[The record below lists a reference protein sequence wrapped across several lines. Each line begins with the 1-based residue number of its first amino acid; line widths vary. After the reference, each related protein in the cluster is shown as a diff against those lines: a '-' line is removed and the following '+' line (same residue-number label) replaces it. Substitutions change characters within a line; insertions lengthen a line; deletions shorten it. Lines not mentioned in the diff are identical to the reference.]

1 MLDAAGSELVPDA
14 ADATIAELTGAVAR
28 LLEAAAT
35 DPFADPVSSAALAI
49 SRRLDDGTLDLAA
62 LTVVLRRLGAAAFR
76 ARAGRVAAYVGAP
89 GEAAFETLAARLVR
103 PDPDDSPVPFAAY
116 RLLVE
121 HPRYA
126 AVFTAHP
133 TFAMPGATAAL
144 LAESASAGTAL
155 GAIDPMH
162 LRPRPIT
169 LVQEFEAA
177 GIAIAHARDAIDRFA
192 EALFAAARAVWPD
205 RWSVLAPAPV
215 LISTW
220 VGYDTD
226 GRTDIGFA
234 DTLKFRL
241 RMKALQLARLQAAV
255 GEAGALAARIAA
267 AADAVAE
274 QIAAC
279 PEGTTPEPEAVQR
292 FAHALIDRA
301 GDALP
306 EPAPLLPLFADAIA
320 AAPDDAARMR
330 LAVARAGLVSHG
342 LALAHTHV
350 RLNATQVHNALRHR
364 LGFDGGPEDRA
375 RRRGLLAAI
384 NASLDTVET
393 VAVDFGALL
402 TEGASAARL
411 MMTVAQIVK
420 HIDRSQKIRF
430 LIAETETG
438 YTLLAA
444 LWLAKRFGI
453 ENQVEISPLFETA
466 EGLERGAR
474 VLEEALR
481 SPHWRAY
488 LRATGRL
495 CIQFG
500 YSDSGRFVGQLAA
513 SYWIER
519 LRLKLAET
527 LRRYDLAGIELVLF
541 NTHGESIGRGAHP
554 ASLADRFEYL
564 APAASRAQFGAAG
577 LSVREESSFQGSDG
591 YVLFGTPALA
601 AATIAR
607 IAEHA
612 FAPPSEERGP
622 ADAASD
628 PVYAEADWAAEF
640 FGTVRSEMEA
650 LVEDPGYA
658 ALLGAFGPSLLD
670 PTGSRPAARQR
681 DGFGGPA
688 MIAHPS
694 ELRAI
699 PNNAILH
706 QMGWLANTLHGL
718 GKATSRSPETFAELR
733 AKSPRFGRAMAMAE
747 AARRAGALDILRG
760 YVATLDPGT
769 WLDRAARTRRPG
781 RAAALTSVAEAL
793 EEFGLSEPVRRM
805 FRRLQQDAL
814 ALEAAWPGER
824 PPERLVLLHAIRL
837 TLIHRIWLLATRI
850 PDFSPRH
857 GITRAAL
864 VARILRLDVPG
875 AVGVLEEVFPR
886 NRDAALSL
894 DFAEPPGTAEAA
906 TYEQEHAEV
915 FGPMRTLFGLV
926 REASAAITQEVGAH
940 G

>member
-1 MLDAAGSELVPDA
+1 MAVMPEAPGPEAMTDAAEA
-14 ADATIAELTGAVAR
+14 AIADLSALVAR
-28 LLEAAAT
+28 LLDAAAT
-35 DPFADPVSSAALAI
+35 DPFSDPVSSAALAV
-49 SRRLDDGTLDLAA
+49 SRRLDDGRLDLAGV
-62 LTVVLRRLGAAAFR
+62 TVVLRRLGAAAFR
-76 ARAGRVAAYVGAP
+76 ARARRLAAYVGPAGAP
-89 GEAAFETLAARLVR
+89 GFATLAARLVR
-103 PDPDDSPVPFAAY
+103 PDPADSPVPFAAF
-116 RLLVE
+116 RAAVE

-133 TFAMPGATAAL
+133 TFALPAPTAAL
-144 LAESASAGTAL
+144 LADAADGL
-155 GAIDPMH
+155 GAVDPMR
-162 LRPRPIT
+162 LRPGKVT
-169 LVQEFEAA
+169 LAEEFAA
-177 GIAIAHARDAIDRFA
+177 AAAAIAHARDALDGFA
-192 EALFAAARAVWPD
+192 ASLLSAARAVWPD
-205 RWSVLAPAPV
+205 RWASLAPAPV
-215 LISTW
+215 LVATW

-234 DTLKFRL
+234 DTLGFRL
-241 RMKALQLARLQAAV
+241 RMKALQLARLRASVGEGALGERIARAEAAV
-255 GEAGALAARIAA
+255 AA
-267 AADAVAE
+267 

-279 PEGTTPEPEAVQR
+279 PEGTAPSPEAVQR
-292 FAHALIDRA
+292 FARVLIGRADEALT
-301 GDALP
+301 
-306 EPAPLLPLFADAIA
+306 EPAPLLPLFEAAIA
-320 AAPDDAARMR
+320 AAADDAARMR

-364 LGFDGGPEDRA
+364 LGFDASPEDRA

-384 NASLDTVET
+384 NGALDTVT
-393 VAVDFGALL
+393 AVPVDFGALL

-444 LWLAKRFGI
+444 LWLARRFGI
-453 ENQVEISPLFETA
+453 EDQVEISPLFETA

-481 SPHWRAY
+481 SPHWRDY
-488 LRATGRL
+488 LRRTGRL
-495 CIQFG
+495 SIQFG

-527 LRRYDLAGIELVLF
+527 LRRYDLSGIELILF

-554 ASLADRFEYL
+554 ASLADRLEYL

-577 LSVREESSFQGSDG
+577 LTVREESSFQGSDG
-591 YVLFGTPALA
+591 YVLFGTRALA
-601 AATIAR
+601 EATIAR

-612 FAPPSEERGP
+612 FAPEP

-628 PVYAEADWAAEF
+628 PVYAEGDWTAEF
-640 FGTVRSEMEA
+640 FGTIRAEMEA

-681 DGFGGPA
+681 DGFAGPA

-706 QMGWLANTLHGL
+706 QLGWLANTLHGL
-718 GKATSRSPETFAELR
+718 GRAAARSPETFAELR
-733 AKSPRFGRAMAMAE
+733 ARSPRFGRAMGMAE
-747 AARRAGALDILRG
+747 AARRAGSLDILRG

-781 RAAALTSVAEAL
+781 RAAALTAVAEAL
-793 EEFGLSEPVRRM
+793 EELGLSEPVRRM
-805 FRRLQQDAL
+805 FRRMQQDAL
-814 ALEAAWPGER
+814 ALEDAWTGEG

-837 TLIHRIWLLATRI
+837 ALVHRIWLLATRI

-864 VARILRLDVPG
+864 VARILRLDVPA
-875 AVGVLEEVFPR
+875 AVALLEEVFPR
-886 NRDAALSL
+886 NPDAALAL
-894 DFAEPPGTAEAA
+894 DFAEPPGAAEAA

-915 FGPMRTLFGLV
+915 FGPMRALFALV
-926 REASAAITQEVGAH
+926 REASAAITQEVGAF

>member
-1 MLDAAGSELVPDA
+1 MPEAPGPDLIPDA
-14 ADATIAELTGAVAR
+14 ADAAIADLSATVAR
-28 LLEAAAT
+28 LLDAAAT

-49 SRRLDDGTLDLAA
+49 SRRLDDGALDLAG

-76 ARAGRVAAYVGAP
+76 ARAQRLAAYVGP
-89 GEAAFETLAARLVR
+89 EGEGAFAALAQRLVR
-103 PDPDDSPVPFAAY
+103 PDPNDSPVPFAAY
-116 RLLVE
+116 RALVE

-133 TFAMPGATAAL
+133 TFSMPGATAAL
-144 LAESASAGTAL
+144 LASSAEEQR
-155 GAIDPMH
+155 AIDPMR
-162 LRPRPIT
+162 LRPGPIT
-169 LVQEFEAA
+169 LTEEFEAA
-177 GIAIAHARDAIDRFA
+177 AVAIGHARDALDRFA
-192 EALFAAARAVWPD
+192 EALFGAARTVWRD
-205 RWSVLAPAPV
+205 RWSALNPAPV
-215 LISTW
+215 LVSTW

-234 DTLKFRL
+234 DTIRFRL
-241 RMKALQLARLQAAV
+241 RMKALQLARLREAV
-255 GEAGALAARIAA
+255 GDGALGARIAA
-267 AADAVAE
+267 ALGAVEA
-274 QIAAC
+274 QIEAC
-279 PEGTTPEPEAVQR
+279 PEGTAPAPEAVQR

-301 GDALP
+301 EEALP
-306 EPAPLLPLFADAIA
+306 GPEPLLPLFAEAIA
-320 AAPDDAARMR
+320 AAPDEGLRMR

-384 NASLDTVET
+384 NAALDTVET
-393 VAVDFGALL
+393 VPVDFGALL

-420 HIDRSQKIRF
+420 HIDRSQPIRF

-453 ENQVEISPLFETA
+453 ERRVEISPLFETA

-495 CIQFG
+495 SIQFG
-500 YSDSGRFVGQLAA
+500 YSDSGRFIGQLAA

-527 LRRYDLAGIELVLF
+527 LRRYDLSGIELVLF

-554 ASLADRFEYL
+554 TSLADRLEYL
-564 APAASRAQFGAAG
+564 APAASRAQFAAAG

-591 YVLFGTPALA
+591 YLLFGTPALA
-601 AATIAR
+601 AATVAR

-612 FAPPSEERGP
+612 FAPEP
-622 ADAASD
+622 AEAAAD

-640 FGTVRSEMEA
+640 FGTIRIEMEA

-681 DGFGGPA
+681 DGLGGPA
-688 MIAHPS
+688 MIAHPR

-706 QMGWLANTLHGL
+706 QLGWLANTLHGL
-718 GKATSRSPETFAELR
+718 GRAASRSPETFAELR
-733 AKSPRFGRAMAMAE
+733 ARSPRFGRAMGMAE
-747 AARRAGALDILRG
+747 AARRRGALDILRG

-781 RAAALTSVAEAL
+781 RAAALIAVAEAL
-793 EEFGLSEPVRRM
+793 EELGLSEPVRRM

-837 TLIHRIWLLATRI
+837 ALVHRIWLLAARI

-857 GITRAAL
+857 GITRGAL
-864 VARILRLDVPG
+864 IARILRLDVPG
-875 AVGVLEEVFPR
+875 AVSVLEEVFPR
-886 NRDAALSL
+886 NPDAALSL
-894 DFAEPPGTAEAA
+894 EFAEPPGAAEAA

-915 FGPMRTLFGLV
+915 FAPMRVLFALV

>member
-1 MLDAAGSELVPDA
+1 MADAAGTDAGADA
-14 ADATIAELTGAVAR
+14 AEAAIADLQGAVAR
-28 LLEAAAT
+28 LLADAAT

-49 SRRLDDGTLDLAA
+49 SRRLDDGRLDLPG

-76 ARAGRVAAYVGAP
+76 ARAGRLAGYAGPP
-89 GEAAFETLAARLVR
+89 GPASFARLAARLVR
-103 PDPDDSPVPFAAY
+103 PDPADSPVPFAAY
-116 RLLVE
+116 RTLVE
-121 HPRYA
+121 HARYA

-133 TFAMPGATAAL
+133 TFAMPRATAAL
-144 LAESASAGTAL
+144 LAEAAGGL
-155 GAIDPMH
+155 GAIDPMR
-162 LRPRPIT
+162 LRPGPIT
-169 LVQEFEAA
+169 LAEEFDAA
-177 GIAIAHARDAIDRFA
+177 SVAIGHARDALDAFA
-192 EALFAAARAVWPD
+192 EALLAAARAVWPD
-205 RWSVLAPAPV
+205 RWHSLAPAPV
-215 LISTW
+215 LVASW

-234 DTLKFRL
+234 DTLRFRL
-241 RMKALQLARLQAAV
+241 RMKSLQLARLREAV
-255 GEAGALAARIAA
+255 GGGALAARIADA
-267 AADAVAE
+267 EQAVAG
-274 QIAAC
+274 QIEAC
-279 PEGTTPEPEAVQR
+279 PEGTAPEPEAVRR
-292 FAHALIDRA
+292 FAHALVDGA
-301 GDALP
+301 EQALH
-306 EPAPLLPLFADAIA
+306 EPGPLLPLFAEATA
-320 AAPDDAARMR
+320 AAPDDATRMR

-384 NASLDTVET
+384 NAALDTVEP
-393 VAVDFGALL
+393 VPVDFGALL

-420 HIDRSQKIRF
+420 HIDRSQPIRF

-444 LWLAKRFGI
+444 LWLARRFGI
-453 ENQVEISPLFETA
+453 ERHVEISPLFETA

-495 CIQFG
+495 CLQFG

-527 LRRYDLAGIELVLF
+527 LRRYDLSGIELVLF

-554 ASLADRFEYL
+554 GSLADRLEYL
-564 APAASRAQFGAAG
+564 APAASRAQFSAAG
-577 LSVREESSFQGSDG
+577 LTVREESSFQGSDG
-591 YVLFGTPALA
+591 YLLLGTPALA
-601 AATIAR
+601 SATVAR

-612 FAPPSEERGP
+612 FADEPSE
-622 ADAASD
+622 AASD

-640 FGTVRSEMEA
+640 FGTIRSEMET

-658 ALLGAFGPSLLD
+658 ALLGAFGPALLD

-688 MIAHPS
+688 IIAHPR

-718 GKATSRSPETFAELR
+718 GRAASRSPETFAELR
-733 AKSPRFGRAMAMAE
+733 ARSPRFGRAMGMAE
-747 AARRAGALDILRG
+747 AARRAGSLDILRG

-769 WLDRAARTRRPG
+769 WLDRAARTQRPG
-781 RAAALTSVAEAL
+781 RAAALVEVAAAL

-805 FRRLQQDAL
+805 FRRLKQDSL
-814 ALEAAWPGER
+814 AMEAAWPGER

-837 TLIHRIWLLATRI
+837 ALIHRIWLLAVRV

-857 GITRAAL
+857 GITRSAL
-864 VARILRLDVPG
+864 LGRILRLDVPG
-875 AVGVLEEVFPR
+875 AVAVLEEVFPR
-886 NRDAALSL
+886 NPDAALAL
-894 DFAEPPGTAEAA
+894 DFAEPPGSAEAA

-915 FGPMRTLFGLV
+915 FQPMRALFALV
-926 REASAAITQEVGAH
+926 REASAAITQEVGAF

>member
-1 MLDAAGSELVPDA
+1 MPDA
-14 ADATIAELTGAVAR
+14 AEAAIADLSGIVAR

-35 DPFADPVSSAALAI
+35 DPFSDPVSSAALAV
-49 SRRLDDGTLDLAA
+49 SRRLDDGRLDLAA

-76 ARAGRVAAYVGAP
+76 ARARRLAAYVGPP
-89 GEAAFETLAARLVR
+89 GETAFAALATRLVR
-103 PDPDDSPVPFAAY
+103 PDPADSPVPFAAY
-116 RLLVE
+116 RAAVE

-133 TFAMPGATAAL
+133 TFALPGPTAAL
-144 LAESASAGTAL
+144 LAEAAGGV
-155 GAIDPMH
+155 GAVDPMR
-162 LRPRPIT
+162 LRPGAVT
-169 LVQEFEAA
+169 LAEEFAA
-177 GIAIAHARDAIDRFA
+177 AATAIGHARDALDA
-192 EALFAAARAVWPD
+192 FAASLLSAAQAAWPD
-205 RWSVLAPAPV
+205 RWASLAPAPV
-215 LISTW
+215 LVATW

-234 DTLKFRL
+234 DTLGFRL
-241 RMKALQLARLQAAV
+241 RMKALQLGRLSAQV
-255 GEAGALAARIAA
+255 GEGALGERIARA
-267 AADAVAE
+267 AAAVAE
-274 QIAAC
+274 QIEAC
-279 PEGTTPEPEAVQR
+279 PEGTSPAPEAVQR
-292 FAHALIDRA
+292 FAHALITHADE
-301 GDALP
+301 ALTD
-306 EPAPLLPLFADAIA
+306 PAPLLPLFDAAIA
-320 AAPDDAARMR
+320 AAADDAVRMR

-364 LGFDGGPEDRA
+364 LGFDASPEDRA

-384 NASLDTVET
+384 NAALDTVT
-393 VAVDFGALL
+393 PVPVDFGALL

-411 MMTVAQIVK
+411 MMTVAQMVK
-420 HIDRSQKIRF
+420 HIDRSQPIRF

-453 ENQVEISPLFETA
+453 EDQVEISPLFETA

-481 SPHWRAY
+481 SPHWRDY
-488 LRATGRL
+488 LRRTGRL
-495 CIQFG
+495 SIQFG

-527 LRRYDLAGIELVLF
+527 LRRYDLSGIELILF

-554 ASLADRFEYL
+554 ASLADRLEYL

-577 LSVREESSFQGSDG
+577 LTVREESSFQGSDG
-591 YVLFGTPALA
+591 YVLFGTRALA
-601 AATIAR
+601 EATIAR

-612 FAPPSEERGP
+612 FAPEP

-628 PVYAEADWAAEF
+628 PVYAEADWTAEF
-640 FGTVRSEMEA
+640 FGTIRAEMEA

-688 MIAHPS
+688 MISHPR

-706 QMGWLANTLHGL
+706 QLGWLANTLHGL
-718 GKATSRSPETFAELR
+718 GRAAARSPETFAELR
-733 AKSPRFGRAMAMAE
+733 ARSPRFGRAMGMAE
-747 AARRAGALDILRG
+747 AARRAGSLDILRG

-781 RAAALTSVAEAL
+781 RAAALTAVAEAL

-814 ALEAAWPGER
+814 ALDAAWQGEG

-837 TLIHRIWLLATRI
+837 ALIHRIWLLATRI

-857 GITRAAL
+857 GISRAAL
-864 VARILRLDVPG
+864 IARHPQARCARRGGDARGGVPPQ
-875 AVGVLEEVFPR
+875 PR
-886 NRDAALSL
+886 RRARPRFRRASRHGRCRDL
-894 DFAEPPGTAEAA
+894 
-906 TYEQEHAEV
+906 
-915 FGPMRTLFGLV
+915 
-926 REASAAITQEVGAH
+926 
-940 G
+940 

>member
-1 MLDAAGSELVPDA
+1 MTDAAEAAIADLAGLV
-14 ADATIAELTGAVAR
+14 ER
-28 LLEAAAT
+28 LLAAAAN
-35 DPFADPVSSAALAI
+35 DPFSDPVSSAALAV
-49 SRRLDDGTLDLAA
+49 SRRLDDGTLDLAS
-62 LTVVLRRLGAAAFR
+62 LTVVVRRLGAAAFR
-76 ARAGRVAAYVGAP
+76 ARAQRLSAYVGPA
-89 GEAAFETLAARLVR
+89 GAACFPALAARLVR
-103 PDPDDSPVPFAAY
+103 PDPADSPVPFAAY
-116 RLLVE
+116 RAAIE

-133 TFAMPGATAAL
+133 TFALPAPTAAL
-144 LAESASAGTAL
+144 LADAADGL
-155 GAIDPMH
+155 GEVDPIR
-162 LRPRPIT
+162 LRPEKVT
-169 LVQEFEAA
+169 LVEEFAA
-177 GIAIAHARDAIDRFA
+177 AAVAIGHARDALDG
-192 EALFAAARAVWPD
+192 FAAALLEAARGVWPD
-205 RWSVLAPAPV
+205 RWASLAPAPV
-215 LISTW
+215 LVASW

-234 DTLKFRL
+234 DTLGFRL
-241 RMKALQLARLQAAV
+241 RMKALQLARLAAQVGEGELARRIAVAQAAV
-255 GEAGALAARIAA
+255 
-267 AADAVAE
+267 AD

-279 PEGTTPEPEAVQR
+279 PQGTAPAPEAVQR
-292 FAHALIDRA
+292 FARVLIGRAEEALHDP
-301 GDALP
+301 G
-306 EPAPLLPLFADAIA
+306 PLLPLFDAAIA
-320 AAPDDAARMR
+320 AAADDAARMR

-364 LGFDGGPEDRA
+364 LGFDASPEDRA

-384 NASLDTVET
+384 NAALDTVRP
-393 VAVDFGALL
+393 VPVDFGALL

-411 MMTVAQIVK
+411 MMTVAQMVK

-444 LWLAKRFGI
+444 LWLARRFGI
-453 ENQVEISPLFETA
+453 EDKVEISPLFETA

-481 SPHWRAY
+481 SPHWRDY
-488 LRATGRL
+488 LRRTGRL
-495 CIQFG
+495 AIQFG

-527 LRRYDLAGIELVLF
+527 LRRYDLSGIELILF

-554 ASLADRFEYL
+554 ASLADRLEYL
-564 APAASRAQFGAAG
+564 APAASRAQFSAAG
-577 LSVREESSFQGSDG
+577 LTVREESSFQGSDG
-591 YVLFGTPALA
+591 YLLFGTRTLA
-601 AATIAR
+601 EATIAR

-612 FAPPSEERGP
+612 FSPEP

-628 PVYAEADWAAEF
+628 PVYAEGDWTAEF
-640 FGTVRSEMEA
+640 FGTIRAEMEA

-681 DGFGGPA
+681 DGFAGPA
-688 MIAHPS
+688 MIGHPR

-706 QMGWLANTLHGL
+706 QLGWLANTLHGL
-718 GKATSRSPETFAELR
+718 GQAASRSPETFAELR
-733 AKSPRFGRAMAMAE
+733 ARSPRFGRAMGMAA
-747 AARRAGALDILRG
+747 AARRAGSLDILRG

-781 RAAALTSVAEAL
+781 RAAALTAVAKAL
-793 EEFGLSEPVRRM
+793 EELGLSEPVRRM

-814 ALEAAWPGER
+814 ALEAAWPGEG
-824 PPERLVLLHAIRL
+824 PAERLVLMHAIRL
-837 TLIHRIWLLATRI
+837 ALIHRIWLLATRI

-864 VARILRLDVPG
+864 IARILRLDVPA
-875 AVGVLEEVFPR
+875 AVAMLEEVFPR
-886 NRDAALSL
+886 NPDAALAL

-906 TYEQEHAEV
+906 TYETEHAEV
-915 FGPMRTLFGLV
+915 FGPMRALFALV
-926 REASAAITQEVGAH
+926 REASAAITQEVGAF

>member
-1 MLDAAGSELVPDA
+1 MPDAAGIELVPDA
-14 ADATIAELTGAVAR
+14 ADAAIADLAGVVAR
-28 LLEAAAT
+28 LLEDAAT
-35 DPFADPVSSAALAI
+35 DPFADAVSSAALAI
-49 SRRLDDGTLDLAA
+49 SRRLDDGRLDLVG

-76 ARAGRVAAYVGAP
+76 ARGKRLASYVGAP
-89 GEAAFETLAARLVR
+89 GAASFASLAARLVR
-103 PDPDDSPVPFAAY
+103 PDPEDSPVPFATFRASA
-116 RLLVE
+116 E

-133 TFAMPGATAAL
+133 TFSMPRATAAL
-144 LAESASAGTAL
+144 LAEAAGEL
-155 GAIDPMH
+155 GAVDPMH
-162 LRPRPIT
+162 LRPGPIT
-169 LVQEFEAA
+169 LAEEFDAA
-177 GIAIAHARDAIDRFA
+177 SVAIAHARDALDGFA
-192 EALFAAARAVWPD
+192 EALFAAARAVWRD
-205 RWSVLAPAPV
+205 RWPTLNPAPV
-215 LISTW
+215 LVATW

-234 DTLKFRL
+234 DTLRFRL
-241 RMKALQLARLQAAV
+241 RMKALQLARLRKVV
-255 GEAGALAARIAA
+255 GEGALAERIAEA
-267 AADAVAE
+267 EEAVAE

-279 PEGTTPEPEAVQR
+279 PEGTSPEPEAVRR
-292 FAHALIDRA
+292 FAHALIGRA
-301 GDALP
+301 EEALTG
-306 EPAPLLPLFADAIA
+306 PAPLLPLFAEAID

-350 RLNATQVHNALRHR
+350 RLNAAQVHNALRHR
-364 LGFDGGPEDRA
+364 LGFEGGPEDRA

-384 NASLDTVET
+384 NAALDEVEP
-393 VAVDFGALL
+393 VPVDFGALL
-402 TEGASAARL
+402 TEGTSAARL

-420 HIDRSQKIRF
+420 HIDRSQPIRF

-453 ENQVEISPLFETA
+453 ERNIEISPLFETG

-495 CIQFG
+495 AIQFG

-527 LRRYDLAGIELVLF
+527 LRRYDLSGIELVLF

-554 ASLADRFEYL
+554 ASLADRLEYL
-564 APAASRAQFGAAG
+564 APAASRAQFGGAG
-577 LSVREESSFQGSDG
+577 LTVREESSFQGSDG
-591 YVLFGTPALA
+591 YVLFGTEALA
-601 AATIAR
+601 SATIAR

-612 FAPPSEERGP
+612 FAPEPE
-622 ADAASD
+622 DAASD

-640 FGTVRSEMEA
+640 FGTVRAEMEA

-658 ALLGAFGPSLLD
+658 ALLGAFGPALLD

-688 MIAHPS
+688 MIAHPR

-718 GKATSRSPETFAELR
+718 GRAASRSPETFAELLAR
-733 AKSPRFGRAMAMAE
+733 SPRFGRAMGMAA
-747 AARRAGALDILRG
+747 AARRAGSLDILRG

-769 WLDRAARTRRPG
+769 WLDRAGRTQRPG
-781 RAAALTSVAEAL
+781 RAAALTEVAGAL
-793 EEFGLSEPVRRM
+793 DEFGLSEPVRRM
-805 FRRLQQDAL
+805 FRRMQQDAL
-814 ALEAAWPGER
+814 AMEAAWPGER
-824 PPERLVLLHAIRL
+824 PSERLVLLHAIRL
-837 TLIHRIWLLATRI
+837 TLIHRIWLLAARI

-864 VARILRLDVPG
+864 IGRILRLDVPG
-875 AVGVLEEVFPR
+875 AVAVLEEVFPR
-886 NRDAALSL
+886 NPDAALAL

-906 TYEQEHAEV
+906 TYEHEHAEV
-915 FGPMRTLFGLV
+915 FQPMRALFAMV
-926 REASAAITQEVGAH
+926 REASAAITQEVGAF

>member
-1 MLDAAGSELVPDA
+1 MPEAPGPDPLSDAAA
-14 ADATIAELTGAVAR
+14 AAIAELSETVAR

-35 DPFADPVSSAALAI
+35 DPFSDPVSSAALAI
-49 SRRLDDGTLDLAA
+49 SRRIDDGTLDLGT
-62 LTVVLRRLGAAAFR
+62 LTAILRRLGAAAFR
-76 ARAGRVAAYVGAP
+76 SRAERLAGYVGPP
-89 GEAAFETLAARLVR
+89 GEPAFAALAQRLVR
-103 PDPDDSPVPFAAY
+103 PDPNDSPIPFAAF
-116 RLLVE
+116 RALVE

-133 TFAMPGATAAL
+133 TFAMPAETAAL
-144 LAESASAGTAL
+144 LATSAEERR
-155 GAIDPMH
+155 AIDPLA
-162 LRPRPIT
+162 LRPGPIT
-169 LVQEFEAA
+169 LAEEFEAA
-177 GIAIAHARDAIDRFA
+177 AAAMGHARDALDRLA
-192 EALFAAARAVWPD
+192 EALFAAARTVWRD
-205 RWSVLAPAPV
+205 RWSTLTPAPV
-215 LISTW
+215 LVASW

-234 DTLKFRL
+234 DTIGYRL
-241 RMKALQLARLQAAV
+241 RMKALQLERLRKAAGEGPLGARV
-255 GEAGALAARIAA
+255 GAALAAVEA
-267 AADAVAE
+267 

-279 PEGTTPEPEAVQR
+279 PEGTSPEPEAVRR
-292 FAHALIDRA
+292 FAHALIDHA
-301 GDALP
+301 GEALTSP
-306 EPAPLLPLFADAIA
+306 EPLLPLFAEAIA
-320 AAPDDAARMR
+320 GAPDEATRMR

-384 NASLDTVET
+384 NAALDTVEP
-393 VAVDFGALL
+393 VPVDFGALL
-402 TEGASAARL
+402 TESASAARL

-420 HIDRSQKIRF
+420 HIDRSQPIRF

-444 LWLAKRFGI
+444 LWLARRYGV
-453 ENQVEISPLFETA
+453 ERQVEISPLFETA

-481 SPHWRAY
+481 SPHWRDY

-495 CIQFG
+495 AIQFG

-527 LRRYDLAGIELVLF
+527 LRRYDLSGIDLILF
-541 NTHGESIGRGAHP
+541 NSHGESIGRGGHP
-554 ASLADRFEYL
+554 TSLADRLEYL
-564 APAASRAQFGAAG
+564 APAASRAQFAAAG
-577 LSVREESSFQGSDG
+577 LAVREESSFQGSDG
-591 YVLFGTPALA
+591 YLLFGTPALA
-601 AATIAR
+601 AATVAR

-612 FAPPSEERGP
+612 FAPEP
-622 ADAASD
+622 AEASSD
-628 PVYAEADWAAEF
+628 PVYSEADWAAEF
-640 FGTVRSEMEA
+640 FGTIRLEMEA
-650 LVEDPGYA
+650 LVEDPGYT

-681 DGFGGPA
+681 DGLGGPEV
-688 MIAHPS
+688 ITHPR

-706 QMGWLANTLHGL
+706 QLGWLANTLHGL
-718 GKATSRSPETFAELR
+718 GRAASRSPETFAELR
-733 AKSPRFGRAMAMAE
+733 ARSPRFGRAMAMAE
-747 AARRAGALDILRG
+747 AARRAGSLDILRA

-769 WLDRAARTRRPG
+769 WLDRAGRTRRPG
-781 RAAALTSVAEAL
+781 RPAALIAVAEAL
-793 EEFGLSEPVRRM
+793 EGLGLSEPVRRL
-805 FRRLQQDAL
+805 FRRLQRDSL

-837 TLIHRIWLLATRI
+837 ALIHRIWLLATRI

-857 GITRAAL
+857 GITRGAL
-864 VARILRLDVPG
+864 IARILRLDVPA
-875 AVGVLEEVFPR
+875 AVALLEQVFPR
-886 NRDAALSL
+886 NPDAALAL
-894 DFAEPPGTAEAA
+894 EFAEPPGPAEAA
-906 TYEQEHAEV
+906 SYEQEHAEV
-915 FGPMRTLFGLV
+915 FAPMRALFALV
-926 REASAAITQEVGAH
+926 REASSAITQEVGAH

>member
-1 MLDAAGSELVPDA
+1 MPPDA
-14 ADATIAELTGAVAR
+14 AEAAIADLAGVVAR
-28 LLEAAAT
+28 LLAAAAN
-35 DPFADPVSSAALAI
+35 DPFSDPVSSAALAV
-49 SRRLDDGTLDLAA
+49 SRRLDDGTLDSGAV
-62 LTVVLRRLGAAAFR
+62 TGGLRRLGAAACR
-76 ARAGRVAAYVGAP
+76 ARAQRLAAYVGPP
-89 GEAAFETLAARLVR
+89 GRPAVAALAARLVR
-103 PDPDDSPVPFAAY
+103 PDPADSPIPFAAY
-116 RLLVE
+116 RAFVE
-121 HPRYA
+121 KPRYA

-133 TFAMPGATAAL
+133 TFALPAPTAAL
-144 LAESASAGTAL
+144 LAEAADGL
-155 GAIDPMH
+155 GAVDPIR
-162 LRPRPIT
+162 LRPGKVT
-169 LVQEFEAA
+169 LAEEFEAA
-177 GIAIAHARDAIDRFA
+177 AAAIAHGRDALDA
-192 EALFAAARAVWPD
+192 FAASLLEQARAVWPD
-205 RWSVLAPAPV
+205 RWASLDPTPV
-215 LISTW
+215 LVATW

-234 DTLKFRL
+234 DTLGFRL
-241 RMKALQLARLQAAV
+241 RMKALQLARLARQV
-255 GEAGALAARIAA
+255 GGGALGDRIALAAS
-267 AADAVAE
+267 AVEA

-279 PEGTTPEPEAVQR
+279 PEGTTPSPEAVQR
-292 FAHALIDRA
+292 FARELIGRAEEALHD
-301 GDALP
+301 
-306 EPAPLLPLFADAIA
+306 PAPLLPLFEAAIA
-320 AAPDDAARMR
+320 AAGDDAARMR

-364 LGFDGGPEDRA
+364 LGFDASPEDRA

-384 NASLDTVET
+384 NGALDSVTP

-420 HIDRSQKIRF
+420 HIDQSQKIRF

-444 LWLAKRFGI
+444 LWLARRFGI
-453 ENQVEISPLFETA
+453 ADRVEISPLFETA

-481 SPHWRAY
+481 SPHWRDY
-488 LRATGRL
+488 LRRTGRL
-495 CIQFG
+495 SIQFG

-519 LRLKLAET
+519 LRRKLAET
-527 LRRYDLAGIELVLF
+527 LRRYDLSGIELILF

-554 ASLADRFEYL
+554 ASLADRLEYL

-577 LSVREESSFQGSDG
+577 LTVREESSFQGSDG
-591 YVLFGTPALA
+591 YVLFGTRALA
-601 AATIAR
+601 EATIAR

-612 FAPPSEERGP
+612 FAPEP
-622 ADAASD
+622 AEAASD

-640 FGTVRSEMEA
+640 FGTIRAEMEA
-650 LVEDPGYA
+650 LVDDPGYA

-681 DGFGGPA
+681 DGLAGPA
-688 MIAHPS
+688 IVAHPR

-706 QMGWLANTLHGL
+706 QLGWLANTLHGL
-718 GKATSRSPETFAELR
+718 GRAAARSPETFAELR
-733 AKSPRFGRAMAMAE
+733 ARSPRFGRAMGMAE
-747 AARRAGALDILRG
+747 AARRAGSLDILRG

-781 RAAALTSVAEAL
+781 RAAALTAVAEAL
-793 EEFGLSEPVRRM
+793 EELGLSEPVRRM
-805 FRRLQQDAL
+805 FRRMQQDAL
-814 ALEAAWPGER
+814 ALQEAWSGTG

-837 TLIHRIWLLATRI
+837 ALIHRIWLLAMRI

-857 GITRAAL
+857 GVTRAAL
-864 VARILRLDVPG
+864 IGRILRLDVPA
-875 AVGVLEEVFPR
+875 AVAMLEEVFPR
-886 NRDAALSL
+886 NPDAALAL
-894 DFAEPPGTAEAA
+894 DFAEPPGTGEAA
-906 TYEQEHAEV
+906 TYEREHAEV

-926 REASAAITQEVGAH
+926 REASAAITQEVGAF

>member
-1 MLDAAGSELVPDA
+1 MPEAPGADLSPDA
-14 ADATIAELTGAVAR
+14 ADAAIADLSATVAR

-76 ARAGRVAAYVGAP
+76 ARAERLAAYVGPP
-89 GEAAFETLAARLVR
+89 GEPAFAELAARLLR
-103 PDPDDSPVPFAAY
+103 PDPNDSPVPFAAY
-116 RLLVE
+116 RALVE

-133 TFAMPGATAAL
+133 TFAMPGPTASL
-144 LAESASAGTAL
+144 LAEAAGAPCE
-155 GAIDPMH
+155 IDPIR
-162 LRPRPIT
+162 LRPGPIT
-169 LVQEFEAA
+169 LAEEFDCAA
-177 GIAIAHARDAIDRFA
+177 VAIGHARDALDRFA
-192 EALFAAARAVWPD
+192 EALFAAARTVWRE
-205 RWSVLAPAPV
+205 RWCTLNPMPV
-215 LISTW
+215 LVASW

-234 DTLKFRL
+234 ETLRFRL
-241 RMKALQLARLQAAV
+241 RMKALQLARLRGQV
-255 GEAGALAARIAA
+255 GQGPLGDRIAKALAAVS
-267 AADAVAE
+267 D

-279 PEGTTPEPEAVQR
+279 PEGTAPEPKSVQR

-301 GDALP
+301 QEALVSL
-306 EPAPLLPLFADAIA
+306 EPLLPLFAEAIA
-320 AAPDDAARMR
+320 AAPDDASRIR
-330 LAVARAGLVSHG
+330 LAVPRAGLVSHG

-350 RLNATQVHNALRHR
+350 RLNATPVHNALRHR
-364 LGFDGGPEDRA
+364 LGFDASPEDRA

-384 NASLDTVET
+384 NTALDSVRA
-393 VAVDFGALL
+393 VPVDFGALL
-402 TEGASAARL
+402 TESASAARL

-420 HIDRSQKIRF
+420 HIDRSQPIRF

-453 ENQVEISPLFETA
+453 ERSVDISPLFETA

-488 LRATGRL
+488 LRQTGRL
-495 CIQFG
+495 CNQFG

-527 LRRYDLAGIELVLF
+527 LRRYELSGIELVLF

-554 ASLADRFEYL
+554 ASLADRLEYL
-564 APAASRAQFGAAG
+564 APAASRAQFAAAG
-577 LSVREESSFQGSDG
+577 LTVRQESSFQGSDG
-591 YVLFGTPALA
+591 YLLFGAPALA

-612 FAPPSEERGP
+612 FAPEP
-622 ADAASD
+622 AEAVAD

-640 FGTVRSEMEA
+640 FGTIRLAMEA

-658 ALLGAFGPSLLD
+658 ALLGAFGPALLD

-681 DGFGGPA
+681 DGLGGPA
-688 MIAHPS
+688 MIAHPH

-706 QMGWLANTLHGL
+706 QLGWLANTLHGL
-718 GKATSRSPETFAELR
+718 GRAASRSPETFAELR
-733 AKSPRFGRAMAMAE
+733 ARSPRFGRAMAMAE
-747 AARRAGALDILRG
+747 AARRRGSLEILRG
-760 YVATLDPGT
+760 
-769 WLDRAARTRRPG
+769 
-781 RAAALTSVAEAL
+781 
-793 EEFGLSEPVRRM
+793 
-805 FRRLQQDAL
+805 
-814 ALEAAWPGER
+814 
-824 PPERLVLLHAIRL
+824 
-837 TLIHRIWLLATRI
+837 
-850 PDFSPRH
+850 
-857 GITRAAL
+857 
-864 VARILRLDVPG
+864 
-875 AVGVLEEVFPR
+875 
-886 NRDAALSL
+886 
-894 DFAEPPGTAEAA
+894 
-906 TYEQEHAEV
+906 
-915 FGPMRTLFGLV
+915 
-926 REASAAITQEVGAH
+926 
-940 G
+940 

>member
-1 MLDAAGSELVPDA
+1 MPEAPGPDAMPDA
-14 ADATIAELTGAVAR
+14 AEAAIADLSAIVAR
-28 LLEAAAT
+28 LLEAAAN
-35 DPFADPVSSAALAI
+35 DPFSDPVSSAALAV
-49 SRRLDDGTLDLAA
+49 SRRLDDGRLDLAA

-76 ARAGRVAAYVGAP
+76 ARARRLAAYVGPP
-89 GEAAFETLAARLVR
+89 GEPAFAALAARLVR
-103 PDPDDSPVPFAAY
+103 PDPADSPVPFAAY
-116 RLLVE
+116 RALVE

-133 TFAMPGATAAL
+133 TFALPQATAAL
-144 LAESASAGTAL
+144 LAEAAGGL
-155 GAIDPMH
+155 GAVDPMR
-162 LRPRPIT
+162 LRPAGVT
-169 LVQEFEAA
+169 LAEEFAA
-177 GIAIAHARDAIDRFA
+177 AATAIAHARDALDA
-192 EALFAAARAVWPD
+192 FAASLLSAAREVWPD
-205 RWSVLAPAPV
+205 RWVSLAPAPV
-215 LISTW
+215 LVATW

-234 DTLKFRL
+234 DTLGFRL
-241 RMKALQLARLQAAV
+241 RMKALQLARLSAQV
-255 GEAGALAARIAA
+255 GEGALGDRIARA
-267 AADAVAE
+267 EAAVAE

-279 PEGTTPEPEAVQR
+279 PEGTAPSPEAVQQ
-292 FAHALIDRA
+292 FAHALIGRA
-301 GDALP
+301 EEALHDP
-306 EPAPLLPLFADAIA
+306 GPLLPLFDAAIA
-320 AAPDDAARMR
+320 EAADDAARMR

-364 LGFDGGPEDRA
+364 LGFDASPEDRA

-384 NASLDTVET
+384 NGALDSVSP
-393 VAVDFGALL
+393 VPVDFGALL

-411 MMTVAQIVK
+411 MMTVAQMVK

-453 ENQVEISPLFETA
+453 EDQVEISPLFETA

-481 SPHWRAY
+481 SPHWRDY
-488 LRATGRL
+488 LRRTGRL
-495 CIQFG
+495 SIQFG

-527 LRRYDLAGIELVLF
+527 LRRYDLSGIELILF

-554 ASLADRFEYL
+554 ASLSDRLEYL

-577 LSVREESSFQGSDG
+577 LTVREESSFQGSDG
-591 YVLFGTPALA
+591 YVLFGTGALA
-601 AATIAR
+601 EATIAR

-612 FAPPSEERGP
+612 FAPEP

-628 PVYAEADWAAEF
+628 PVYAEADWTAEF
-640 FGTVRSEMEA
+640 FGTIRAEMEA

-688 MIAHPS
+688 MISHPR

-706 QMGWLANTLHGL
+706 QLGWLANTLHGL
-718 GKATSRSPETFAELR
+718 GRAASRSPETFAELR
-733 AKSPRFGRAMAMAE
+733 ARSPRFGRAMGMAE
-747 AARRAGALDILRG
+747 AARRAGSLDILRG

-781 RAAALTSVAEAL
+781 RAAALTAVAEAL
-793 EEFGLSEPVRRM
+793 EEVGLSEPVRRM

-814 ALEAAWPGER
+814 ALDAAWAGEG

-837 TLIHRIWLLATRI
+837 ALIHRIWLLATRI

-857 GITRAAL
+857 GISRAAL
-864 VARILRLDVPG
+864 IARILRLDVPG
-875 AVGVLEEVFPR
+875 AVAMLEEVFPR
-886 NRDAALSL
+886 NPDAALAL
-894 DFAEPPGTAEAA
+894 DFAEPPGTADAA

-915 FGPMRTLFGLV
+915 FGPMRVLFGLV
-926 REASAAITQEVGAH
+926 REASAAITQEVGAF